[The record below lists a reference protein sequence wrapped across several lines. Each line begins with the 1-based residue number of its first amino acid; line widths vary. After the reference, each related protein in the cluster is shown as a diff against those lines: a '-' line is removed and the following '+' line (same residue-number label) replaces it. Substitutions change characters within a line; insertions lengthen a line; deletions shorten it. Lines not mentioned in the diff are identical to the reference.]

1 MTVSVSSYIL
11 KTAEFTEVQL
21 KAILSYAVGFN
32 PRLVTMELSPGEYAK
47 VKLEE
52 KSLGAFQRSEDAQK
66 KITTEENL
74 AYITAQL
81 DSWAGS
87 GSSGN
92 GLAERAAEVIRALA
106 EKINSLEN
114 EGK

>member
-1 MTVSVSSYIL
+1 MTVSVSAYVL
-11 KTAEFTEVQL
+11 KTADFSEEQL

-32 PRLVTMELSPGEYAK
+32 PRLVTMELPQGEYAK

-52 KSLGAFQRSEDAQK
+52 KTLGAFAR
-66 KITTEENL
+66 TEEPKEKIIAEDNVR
-74 AYITAQL
+74 YVTAQL

-87 GSSGN
+87 KSSGN
-92 GLAERAAEVIRALA
+92 GMAERAAEVIRALA
-106 EKINSLEN
+106 EKIKSLEN